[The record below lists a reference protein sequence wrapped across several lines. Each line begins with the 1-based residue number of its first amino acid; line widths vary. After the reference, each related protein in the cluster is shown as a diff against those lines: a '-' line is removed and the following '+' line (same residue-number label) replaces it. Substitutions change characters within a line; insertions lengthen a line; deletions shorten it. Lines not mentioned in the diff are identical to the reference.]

1 MAASMNH
8 PVRVLWGALCL
19 LLMSSVPAAAEFE
32 RLPGA
37 LKSAIEEQGLSPRSV
52 GLWVERAG
60 DDQVLAQLNADRV
73 FNPASTIKLATSL
86 AALDQL
92 GPDYIWK
99 TELWATGEVVDG
111 VLYGDLVVRGSGD
124 PGMVNEEH
132 WRMLGK
138 LRRAGVERIAGD
150 VILDASFFDVGPQ
163 DPSAFNGQP
172 LRAYNQGVYALHV
185 NSNAQRIHVRPERD
199 GRSVRVNLDPP
210 LPNVEIDNR
219 LSPVRGSCG
228 GFQRGIEIEDDK
240 DAGRL
245 ILKGEYPVNCGDYEL
260 LRSVTEPEANQAGL
274 FRLHWEQ
281 WGGELD
287 GEIRSGRMT
296 PLQPEPLVTHRSRPL
311 ADLIRVSNKWSSNV
325 MTRHL
330 MLTLGSERFG
340 VPATT
345 EKSREA
351 LVLALRELDV
361 GTGGMVV
368 DNGSGLSRHARMSP
382 YQLGQ
387 VLKAG
392 WDHPLRPEFQ
402 SSLALA
408 GIDGTL
414 RNRFNNGDERG
425 HMHLKTGHLREVS
438 AVAGYV
444 RTQSGDDVRVVLMVN
459 DARAHVGPGR
469 SLQEAVLGWVRQL

>member
-37 LKSAIEEQGLSPRSV
+37 LKAAIEEQGLSPRSV

-60 DDQVLAQLNADRV
+60 DDQVLAQLNADRL
-73 FNPASTIKLATSL
+73 FNPASTLKLATSL

-92 GPDYIWK
+92 GPDYTWK
-99 TELWATGEVVDG
+99 TELWAVGELRDG
-111 VLYGDLVVRGSGD
+111 VLDGDLVVRGTGD

-132 WRMLGK
+132 WRMLGQ
-138 LRRAGVERIAGD
+138 LRQAGVERIAGD
-150 VILDASFFDVGPQ
+150 VILDASHFDAGPQ
-163 DPSAFNGQP
+163 DPAAFNGQP

-185 NSNAQRIHVRPERD
+185 NSNAQRIRVRP
-199 GRSVRVNLDPP
+199 GRNGETVRVSLDPP
-210 LPNVEIDNR
+210 LPDVEIDNR
-219 LSPVRGSCG
+219 LRPGRGRCG
-228 GFQRGIEIEDDK
+228 DFQRGIEI
-240 DAGRL
+240 DADRANGRL
-245 ILKGEYPVNCGDYEL
+245 TLTGEYPVHCGEYEL
-260 LRSVTEPEANQAGL
+260 LRSVTEPERNHAGL
-274 FRLHWEQ
+274 FRLHWSQ

-287 GEIRSGRMT
+287 GEIRPGRMT
-296 PLQPEPLVTHRSRPL
+296 PLQQEPLVTHRSRPL

-330 MLTLGSERFG
+330 MLTLGAERHG
-340 VPATT
+340 APATMDH
-345 EKSREA
+345 SRQA
-351 LVLALRELDV
+351 LMEALRELGV
-361 GTGGMVV
+361 NPGGMRV
-368 DNGSGLSRHARMSP
+368 DNGSGLSRDARMSP

-387 VLKAG
+387 ILRAG
-392 WDHPLRPEFQ
+392 WEHPLRPEFQ

-414 RNRFNNGDERG
+414 RNRFNNGAERG

-444 RTQSGDDVRVVLMVN
+444 RTKSGDDVRVVLLVN
-459 DARAHVGPGR
+459 DPRAHIGPGR
-469 SLQEAVLGWVRQL
+469 SLQEAVLGWVRAL